1 MTIQFERDGPVA
13 ILTINRPE
21 VRNAL
26 DFKAS
31 EELTRA
37 WIEFRDD
44 DDLRVAI
51 LTGAGDKAFCAG
63 ADLRGVAEFY
73 QSLTSAERL
82 RRAESEPGLGG
93 VTRNLPIDKPIVAAI
108 NGHCLAGGL
117 EIALAC
123 DLRVAAENATFG
135 FPEVTHGIIPGAGG
149 TQRLPRLVGPE
160 RALDL
165 ILTGRRIDASE
176 AERIGLVR
184 RVVPLGRLH
193 DEAMEFASRI
203 AENAPLAVCAAK
215 AAVWRGLDLPL
226 EEGLRLEQ
234 LLAEPVRQ
242 SEDAREGPRA
252 FLERRKPEFKGPAPT
267 PRWRVRDLRRLERL
281 LDHADQPS
289 REWKD
294 LGARLPG
301 RGAD

>member
-1 MTIQFERDGPVA
+1 VTIRFEREGPIAV
-13 ILTINRPE
+13 LTIDRPE

-26 DFKAS
+26 DFKSS

-37 WIEFRDD
+37 WIDFRDD
-44 DDLRVAI
+44 DDLHVAI

-63 ADLRGVAEFY
+63 ADLRDVGEFY
-73 QSLTSAERL
+73 RSLTSAERL

-93 VTRNLPIDKPIVAAI
+93 ITRNLAIDKPIIAAI

-123 DLRVAAENATFG
+123 DLRIAAENATFG
-135 FPEVTHGIIPGAGG
+135 LPEVTHGIIPGAGG
-149 TQRLPRLVGPE
+149 TQRLPRLVGPQA
-160 RALDL
+160 ALDL
-165 ILTGRRIDASE
+165 ILTGRRIDARE

-184 RVVPLGRLH
+184 SVVPLGRLH
-193 DEAMEFASRI
+193 DEAMELASRV
-203 AENAPLAVCAAK
+203 AENAPLAVRAAR
-215 AAVWRGLDLPL
+215 AAVWRGLDVSL

-252 FLERRKPEFKGPAPT
+252 FLEKRRPNFKG
-267 PRWRVRDLRRLERL
+267 R
-281 LDHADQPS
+281 
-289 REWKD
+289 
-294 LGARLPG
+294 
-301 RGAD
+301 